1 MTTVYSPAALLIIA
15 LSVLLVLVI
24 LLTVISFCVYVATGR
39 SLFSFGKPASREN
52 SELFALQEM
61 WRQSYWWVNANWAVL
76 NEMAQKGTLKSVVEC
91 RTEKAEDCL
100 HWLRRPNDA
109 KVEAFVTLQPQS
121 RHFAATFAV
130 VTENGLIE
138 LTGVEKAGYTLPL
151 LERAVTG
158 RTADDLKM
166 LTATPVSYTHLTLT
180 ATLDAKR
187 LSAVIDVKALQ
198 KEAESRLTTRL
209 ARLFRR

>member
-39 SLFSFGKPASREN
+39 SLFSFRKRASRETP
-52 SELFALQEM
+52 ELFALQEM

-91 RTEKAEDCL
+91 RTETSEDCL

-158 RTADDLKM
+158 RTADDLKA
-166 LTATPVSYTHLTLT
+166 LTATIE
-180 ATLDAKR
+180 AKH

-198 KEAESRLTTRL
+198 KEAESRLTIRL
-209 ARLFRR
+209 ARLLKRK

>member
-39 SLFSFGKPASREN
+39 SLCSFRKRVSRETP
-52 SELFALQEM
+52 ELFALQEM
-61 WRQSYWWVNANWAVL
+61 WRQSYWWINANWAVL

-91 RTEKAEDCL
+91 RTEKTEDCL
-100 HWLRRPNDA
+100 HWLRRPNEA

-130 VTENGLIE
+130 VTKNGLIE
-138 LTGVEKAGYTLPL
+138 LTGVEKADGKYITIIDRAEAIRYAIEHAQEGDVIVLAGKGHEDYQEICGKKYHMD
-151 LERAVTG
+151 ERELV
-158 RTADDLKM
+158 AD
-166 LTATPVSYTHLTLT
+166 V
-180 ATLDAKR
+180 
-187 LSAVIDVKALQ
+187 VKDGNFLQ
-198 KEAESRLTTRL
+198 
-209 ARLFRR
+209 

>member
-39 SLFSFGKPASREN
+39 SLFSFRKRASRETP
-52 SELFALQEM
+52 ELFALQEM
-61 WRQSYWWVNANWAVL
+61 WRQSYWWINANWAVL

-91 RTEKAEDCL
+91 RTETSEDCL
-100 HWLRRPNDA
+100 HWLRRPNEA
-109 KVEAFVTLQPQS
+109 KVEVFVTLQPQS

-130 VTENGLIE
+130 VTKNGLIE
-138 LTGVEKAGYTLPL
+138 LTGVGKAGYTLPL

-158 RTADDLKM
+158 RTADDLKA
-166 LTATPVSYTHLTLT
+166 LTA
-180 ATLDAKR
+180 ALDAKR

-198 KEAESRLTTRL
+198 KEAESRLTIRL
-209 ARLFRR
+209 ARLLKRK